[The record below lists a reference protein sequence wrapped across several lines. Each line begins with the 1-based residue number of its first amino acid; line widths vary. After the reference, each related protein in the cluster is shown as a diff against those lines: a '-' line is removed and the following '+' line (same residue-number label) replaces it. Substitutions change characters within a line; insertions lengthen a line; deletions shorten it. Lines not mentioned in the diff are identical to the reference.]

1 MLALGILYDVGKVTF
16 YYSLAGLI
24 LGLGVYPIPRAYGI
38 DLPRNIKVSKQ
49 PISQVIEPPSVQ
61 FSDQQSVEYSD
72 LANSD
77 LANSDLANSG
87 QSDTN
92 QAISDQPIHVSQAIP
107 ADSRQRPPSLES
119 LPPVEPPLPPPTEL
133 LQSPGEEPVSPAA
146 PQDISDGGICVR
158 KFVVTGSSV
167 FSPEELAQVAA
178 DSVFSSETPRCSP
191 SVSLLEAGYGLSF
204 SQLLQARSAVTQYY
218 VERDY
223 ITSGAFIP
231 EQEIAEGIVEIQVV
245 EGKLEDI
252 QLTGNHRLNPN
263 YVIRRL
269 ERAGASPLNSTQLL
283 EGLQLLQLD
292 PLIETI
298 DAELSAGV
306 QPGTNLLELEIAE
319 ADPFQVEFT
328 LDNDRSA
335 NVGTFRRGVQ
345 ISHANLF
352 GQGDGLSFGYTNTN
366 GSDAIDLSYSYPV
379 NPQNGRLIFNYGRT
393 WSKVVNDPFDI
404 LNINSNSTYYE
415 LTFRQPIHQTP
426 REEFALSLT
435 ASRQESE
442 ATLDPLNTGE
452 VPFPTRGSDEE
463 GRTRISALRFSQDW
477 VKRSDRQVIAARSQF
492 SLGLD
497 ALNSTINSDA
507 PDSKFFAW
515 RGQTQFVRLLAPET
529 LLLVRGDVQLA
540 TESLPSL
547 EQISLG
553 GRQTVRGYPQ
563 DLLLTDSG
571 ALASV
576 EVRLPIYRAPEID
589 GLLQI
594 APFLDLGIGWN
605 LEGTNPSPNTLAAV
619 GVGLQWQHGDNFNAR
634 IDWGIPLIDY
644 DSTGDSLQENGIY
657 FSINFLTF

>member
-24 LGLGVYPIPRAYGI
+24 LGLGVSPLPRAYGI
-38 DLPRNIKVSKQ
+38 DLPRDIKVSKQ
-49 PISQVIEPPSVQ
+49 SIGQGINQQSVQ
-61 FSDQQSVEYSD
+61 FNDQSNSDQI
-72 LANSD
+72 NS
-77 LANSDLANSG
+77 A
-87 QSDTN
+87 
-92 QAISDQPIHVSQAIP
+92 QPINIAQVLTPSLQ
-107 ADSRQRPPSLES
+107 QRPPSLEP
-119 LPPVEPPLPPPTEL
+119 LPEAEPPLPPPTEL
-133 LQSPGEEPVSPAA
+133 LQSPQGELISPDTTLDTA
-146 PQDISDGGICVR
+146 DRGICVR
-158 KFVVTGSSV
+158 KFAVTGSSV

-178 DSVFSSETPRCSP
+178 GAVFSPETPRCSP
-191 SVSLLEAGYGLSF
+191 TTSLLDSGYELSF
-204 SQLLQARSAVTQYY
+204 SQLLQARSAVTQFY
-218 VERDY
+218 VENDY

-245 EGKLEDI
+245 EGSLEDI
-252 QLTGNHRLNPN
+252 QITGNHRLNPN

-298 DAELSAGV
+298 DAELSAGIE
-306 QPGTNLLELEIAE
+306 PGTNLLEVEVAE

-345 ISHANLF
+345 ISHANLL
-352 GQGDGLSFGYTNTN
+352 GQGDDLIVGYTNTS
-366 GSDAIDLSYSYPV
+366 GSDTIDLSYSYPV
-379 NPQNGRLIFNYGRT
+379 NPRNGRLIFNYGRT

-404 LNINSNSTYYE
+404 LNIYSESSYYE
-415 LTFRQPIHQTP
+415 LTFRQPIFQTP

-442 ATLDPLNTGE
+442 ATLDPLNTGS

-507 PDSKFFAW
+507 PDSEFFAW
-515 RGQTQFVRLLAPET
+515 RGQTQWVRLLGAET

-540 TESLPSL
+540 SESLPSL

-571 ALASV
+571 ALTSV
-576 EVRLPIYRAPEID
+576 EVRFPIYRAPKID
-589 GLLQI
+589 GLLQL

-605 LEGTNPSPNTLAAV
+605 LEGSNPSPNTLAAV
-619 GVGLQWQHGDNFNAR
+619 GLGLQWQQGDNFNAR

-644 DSTGDSLQENGIY
+644 DSTGDSLQENGLY
-657 FSINFLTF
+657 FSINFITF

>member
-1 MLALGILYDVGKVTF
+1 MLALGIIYDVGKVTF

-24 LGLGVYPIPRAYGI
+24 LGLGVYPLPRAYGI
-38 DLPRNIKVSKQ
+38 DLPKDIKAFKQ
-49 PISQVIEPPSVQ
+49 PIGQVIDQPFVQ
-61 FSDQQSVEYSD
+61 FSDQQAIQQID
-72 LANSD
+72 HPNRGQPDNDQAN
-77 LANSDLANSG
+77 
-87 QSDTN
+87 
-92 QAISDQPIHVSQAIP
+92 SDQPIQVAQVLTP
-107 ADSRQRPPSLES
+107 DSPQRPPSLDP
-119 LPPVEPPLPPPTEL
+119 LPAEEPPLPPPTEL
-133 LQSPGEEPVSPAA
+133 LQSPEVESISPNT
-146 PQDISDGGICVR
+146 PLDTSDRGICVR

-167 FSPEELAQVAA
+167 FTPEELAQVAA
-178 DSVFSSETPRCSP
+178 NAVFSPETPRCSP
-191 SVSLLEAGYGLSF
+191 SVSLMDDGYELSF
-204 SQLLQARSAVTQYY
+204 SQLLQARSAVTQFY

-252 QLTGNHRLNPN
+252 QVTGNHRLNPN

-269 ERAGASPLNSTQLL
+269 ERAGASPLNSTRLL

-298 DAELSAGV
+298 DAELSAGIK
-306 QPGTNLLELEIAE
+306 PGTNLLEVEIAE
-319 ADPFQVEFT
+319 ADPFQVAFT

-335 NVGTFRRGVQ
+335 NVGTFRRGLQ

-352 GQGDGLSFGYTNTN
+352 GQGDGLSVGYTNTS
-366 GSDAIDLSYSYPV
+366 GSDDFDLSYSYPV
-379 NPQNGRLIFNYGRT
+379 NPQNGRLIFNYGKT
-393 WSKVVNDPFDI
+393 WSEVVNDPFDI

-415 LTFRQPIHQTP
+415 LTFRQPIFQTP

-452 VPFPTRGSDEE
+452 VPFQTRGSDEE

-497 ALNSTINSDA
+497 ALNSTINSGA
-507 PDSKFFAW
+507 PDSEFFAW

-540 TESLPSL
+540 SESLPSL

-576 EVRLPIYRAPEID
+576 EVRLPIYRAPKID
-589 GLLQI
+589 GLLQL

-605 LEGTNPSPNTLAAV
+605 LEGANPSPNTLASV
-619 GVGLQWQHGDNFNAR
+619 GLGLQWQHGDNFNAR
-634 IDWGIPLIDY
+634 LDWGIPLIDY
-644 DSTGDSLQENGIY
+644 DSTGDSLQENGLY
-657 FSINFLTF
+657 FSINFIAF